1 MPLIMSRRIVLCA
14 TACRPVRQK
23 TRLPTLAWICRPIPP
38 RPYAVYLVRPRGR
51 SIATRSC
58 SRQFRSGSSRL
69 RAASPR
75 QGMWPQAYLLVCRS
89 PRHHRPAVMPPLMPL
104 STVWPRS
111 RLVALLWRRLPKAT
125 RISRATAPNSSL
137 SGACSLARR
146 GRTPI
151 TQLPNIRTMFRS
163 LASTWAW
170 TWAWT
175 WALT

>member
-38 RPYAVYLVRPRGR
+38 RPYAV
-51 SIATRSC
+51 TRSC
-58 SRQFRSGSSRL
+58 SRPVRSGRSRL

-75 QGMWPQAYLLVCRS
+75 QAMRPQAYLQVCRS
-89 PRHHRPAVMPPLMPL
+89 PRHHRPA
-104 STVWPRS
+104 
-111 RLVALLWRRLPKAT
+111 AT
-125 RISRATAPNSSL
+125 RISRQWHQTAAL

-151 TQLPNIRTMFRS
+151 TPATKHQDNVRS